1 MPRPK
6 TYCEASPLVG
16 SAGQDICR
24 AFRQSTY
31 PSRYS
36 FIEWVKVL
44 IDNINSRFHSVDA
57 SKLDYR
63 NSIQSIEAFESI
75 VALNINRA
83 TCIAGHS
90 VTNGGQSVSP
100 QEYRFKDFEA
110 KLWFLLCALKKLD
123 LGKSSR
129 TGQACQSLKTPA
141 APEVLPLTI
150 DCQ

>member
-44 IDNINSRFHSVDA
+44 IDNINSRFHSVHA
-57 SKLDYR
+57 SGLDYR
-63 NSIQSIEAFESI
+63 NSIHSIEAFESI
-75 VALNINRA
+75 VAFKINRA
-83 TCIAGHS
+83 ACIS
-90 VTNGGQSVSP
+90 
-100 QEYRFKDFEA
+100 
-110 KLWFLLCALKKLD
+110 
-123 LGKSSR
+123 
-129 TGQACQSLKTPA
+129 GQARQSLKTPA
-141 APEVLPLTI
+141 APEVLPLSV
-150 DCQ
+150 DHP